1 MSWWDSSLPSYIWE
15 SASSKTAKYST
26 KLICY
31 SHFYQFL
38 SMPSPRLLV
47 LYPKNTSTTSSSD
60 RLANKPHELI
70 GCQSQYAEH
79 EMCQYFGISPDLNHP
94 ATKFVLE
101 PSIHTHSLSDR
112 WSLTMYLAF
121 RVYNFV
127 FGACLII
134 EYWLLTIIRAQ
145 YDNFLESLKDEIHF
159 NRSQNAVG
167 TFELVHNV

>member
-1 MSWWDSSLPSYIWE
+1 MNIEVGQIL
-15 SASSKTAKYST
+15 TA
-26 KLICY
+26 
-31 SHFYQFL
+31 
-38 SMPSPRLLV
+38 
-47 LYPKNTSTTSSSD
+47 
-60 RLANKPHELI
+60 
-70 GCQSQYAEH
+70 
-79 EMCQYFGISPDLNHP
+79 
-94 ATKFVLE
+94 
-101 PSIHTHSLSDR
+101 DR

-167 TFELVHNV
+167 TFELVQNV